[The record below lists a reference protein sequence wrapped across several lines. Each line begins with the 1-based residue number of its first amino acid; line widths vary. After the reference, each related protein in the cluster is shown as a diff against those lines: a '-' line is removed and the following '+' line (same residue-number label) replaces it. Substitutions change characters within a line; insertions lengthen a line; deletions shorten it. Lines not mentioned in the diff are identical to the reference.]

1 METISRI
8 ILLFG
13 TLHLLYRRR
22 SGYGM
27 AAVAYAYGTV
37 TVGLPEPEP
46 TGRDLDSVR
55 RVRALSSQKSMGC
68 LEPICDERL
77 GLEVV
82 TMEGRCS
89 C

>member
-27 AAVAYAYGTV
+27 AAVASAYGTV
-37 TVGLPEPEP
+37 AVGLPEPEP

-55 RVRALSSQKSMGC
+55 RVRALSFQSRWM
-68 LEPICDERL
+68 L
-77 GLEVV
+77 GTDL
-82 TMEGRCS
+82 
-89 C
+89 